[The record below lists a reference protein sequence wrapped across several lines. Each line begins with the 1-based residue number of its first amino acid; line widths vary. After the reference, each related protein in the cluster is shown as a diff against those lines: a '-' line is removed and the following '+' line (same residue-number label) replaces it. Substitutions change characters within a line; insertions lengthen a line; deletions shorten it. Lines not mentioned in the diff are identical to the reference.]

1 MKISKHDLDM
11 MVDRLNIAAGTP
23 RETWSR
29 DETGKLKPNAFNYH
43 LSGAYGG
50 YQVQQICT
58 EGFGASNPIT
68 GGHVTK
74 RECYETLCVFIKG
87 VESVHIQKCKD
98 AMIANYRKD
107 FPEDAKL
114 ANKTV

>member
-1 MKISKHDLDM
+1 MRISKHDLDM

-29 DETGKLKPNAFNYH
+29 DENGKLKPNAFNYH

-58 EGFGASNPIT
+58 EGSGTSNPIT

-74 RECYETLCVFIKG
+74 RECYDTLYAFIKG

-114 ANKTV
+114 TDKQV